1 MFGDGTLP
9 ADLPGPHAGRPVVT
23 AGAPRGAAR
32 AAVVALHGRGATA
45 QGVINLLD
53 PLARHGVAFVAP
65 AADRGRWYPYA
76 GDEPRERNE
85 SHLES
90 ALAVVDSLLTE
101 TRTTLSL
108 PPEAVVLVGFSQGA
122 SVAAE
127 YAVDR
132 GGAHP
137 LAVLSGSLLG
147 PTVDAEGLTGDLAG
161 TPALVAGGAADDRV
175 PPDRVRA
182 TAAVLGALGA
192 DVTER
197 LYDGVG
203 HEVTADEFAWL
214 NRLLAD
220 LVDG

>member
-9 ADLPGPHAGRPVVT
+9 DDLPGPHAGRPVVT
-23 AGAPRGAAR
+23 AGAPRGGAR

-45 QGVINLLD
+45 QGVLNLLD

-65 AADRGRWYPYA
+65 AAERGRWYPYA

-85 SHLES
+85 PHLAS
-90 ALAVVDSLLTE
+90 AVAVVDRVLAE
-101 TRTTLSL
+101 TRETLSL
-108 PPEAVVLVGFSQGA
+108 PPEAVFLVGFSQGA

-127 YAVDR
+127 HAADR

-137 LAVLSGSLLG
+137 IAVLSGGLLG
-147 PTVDAEGLTGDLAG
+147 PSVGAETRTGDLTG
-161 TPALVAGGAADDRV
+161 TPTLVAGGADDDRV
-175 PPDRVRA
+175 PPERVHA
-182 TAAVLGALGA
+182 TAAALRELGA

-197 LYDGVG
+197 VYDGVG

-214 NRLLAD
+214 NDRLAAV
-220 LVDG
+220 VDG